1 VPPLVDH
8 LQFNEPPVEFST
20 EIGPTSPAL
29 ARFLWNGLA
38 SNTRKM
44 YGSHQ
49 RSYEYF
55 CATHSQTPFP
65 ATCHTLGEWITGRGI
80 GSATPYQGILLPDSC
95 QNALSAIRSI
105 HVDRG
110 FSTEVF
116 KSEWL
121 ARIMKGIRRVQ
132 PHHEKTQAA
141 PLTID
146 ILEKLVGHPSPTPLL
161 PIQKM
166 TASSIND
173 LNVTVASKVAYAGF
187 LQGGEMFYDSKDL
200 ANRSVFSNTKLSRS
214 DITFGINDEHV
225 VLTLKRSKTDTL
237 HEGVDIILAATG
249 TATCP
254 VLALRQLWIQD
265 PQPRGAP
272 LFRLA
277 NRAFSSDAVMTIIRA
292 RLRTHG
298 IQNYASFT
306 GHSFRRGAA
315 QTASDIGLPESDIQ
329 ALGRWTSDAFRLYF
343 VTQMPQRFRLSMRFL
358 AGRSPS
364 FSS

>member
-1 VPPLVDH
+1 
-8 LQFNEPPVEFST
+8 
-20 EIGPTSPAL
+20 
-29 ARFLWNGLA
+29 
-38 SNTRKM
+38 
-44 YGSHQ
+44 
-49 RSYEYF
+49 
-55 CATHSQTPFP
+55 
-65 ATCHTLGEWITGRGI
+65 
-80 GSATPYQGILLPDSC
+80 
-95 QNALSAIRSI
+95 
-105 HVDRG
+105 
-110 FSTEVF
+110 
-116 KSEWL
+116 
-121 ARIMKGIRRVQ
+121 MKGIRRVQ

-146 ILEKLVGHPSPTPLL
+146 ILKKLVGHPSPTPLL

-173 LNVTVASKVAYAGF
+173 LNVTVASKVAYVGF

-225 VLTLKRSKTDTL
+225 VLTLKRSKTNTL

-265 PQPRGAP
+265 PQPRDAP

-292 RLRTHG
+292 QLRTHG
-298 IQNYASFT
+298 VQNYASFT
-306 GHSFRRGAA
+306 SYSFYWGAA
-315 QTASDIGLPESDIQ
+315 
-329 ALGRWTSDAFRLYF
+329 
-343 VTQMPQRFRLSMRFL
+343 
-358 AGRSPS
+358 
-364 FSS
+364 